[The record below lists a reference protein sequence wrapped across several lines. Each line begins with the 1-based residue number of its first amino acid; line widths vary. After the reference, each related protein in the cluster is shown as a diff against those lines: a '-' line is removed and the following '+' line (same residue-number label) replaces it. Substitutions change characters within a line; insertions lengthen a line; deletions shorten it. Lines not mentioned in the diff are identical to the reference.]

1 MEIDEIESLTT
12 EAIAAMSSQDRISII
27 NDLRAR
33 QLRGDELTDDTLRTA
48 IRLLRAERVA
58 RVGAAKGAKKEVIKE
73 PGILDELGL

>member
-1 MEIDEIESLTT
+1 MEISEIESLTS
-12 EAIAAMSSQDRISII
+12 EAITTMSSQDRVSLI

-33 QLRGDELTDDTLRTA
+33 QLRGDELTDGALRAA

-58 RVGAAKGAKKEVIKE
+58 RVGSAKGAKKEVIKE